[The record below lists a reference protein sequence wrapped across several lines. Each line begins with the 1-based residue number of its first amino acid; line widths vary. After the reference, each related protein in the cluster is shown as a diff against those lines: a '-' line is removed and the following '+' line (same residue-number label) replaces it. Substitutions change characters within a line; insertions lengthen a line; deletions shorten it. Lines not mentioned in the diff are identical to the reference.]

1 MQGIY
6 LLLGTNLGNRE
17 SNLARAKSLAAK
29 ANIEILRESAIYET
43 AAWGIEDQPGFLNQI
58 VAVATTLKPEL
69 LLEKLLSIEQE
80 MGRIRERK
88 WGQRLIDLD
97 ILYYHNRVIET
108 KDLQVPHPGIP
119 NRRFTLVPLVELA
132 AEEWH
137 PVLQKSQSELLE
149 ICPDKLPVKRFYP
162 KDCFGATQNSPE
174 GPRDSF
180 GGFLPQRYPPKES
193 LGPSGRIG
201 MGKTKHF

>member
-29 ANIEILRESAIYET
+29 AGIEILRESAIYET
-43 AAWGIEDQPGFLNQI
+43 AAWGIEDQPGFLNQV
-58 VAVATTLKPEL
+58 VAVATTLEPEL

-97 ILYYHNRVIET
+97 ILYYHNRMIET

-119 NRRFTLVPLVELA
+119 NRRFTLVPLAEMA

-137 PVLQKSQSELLE
+137 PVLQKSHRQLLE
-149 ICPDKLPVKRFYP
+149 ECQDKLKVKRL
-162 KDCFGATQNSPE
+162 
-174 GPRDSF
+174 DSRWSMVDAK
-180 GGFLPQRYPPKES
+180 GIP
-193 LGPSGRIG
+193 LG
-201 MGKTKHF
+201 

>member
-17 SNLARAKSLAAK
+17 SNLAGAKSLAAK
-29 ANIEILRESAIYET
+29 ADIEILRESAIYET
-43 AAWGIEDQPGFLNQI
+43 AAWGIEDQPGFLNQV
-58 VAVATTLKPEL
+58 VAVATTLEPEL
-69 LLEKLLSIEQE
+69 LLEKLLSIEQK

-97 ILYYHNRVIET
+97 ILYYHNRLIET

-137 PVLQKSQSELLE
+137 PVLQKSHQQLLE
-149 ICPDKLPVKRFYP
+149 ECQDTLKVKRFYP
-162 KDCFGATQNSPE
+162 G
-174 GPRDSF
+174 
-180 GGFLPQRYPPKES
+180 
-193 LGPSGRIG
+193 
-201 MGKTKHF
+201 